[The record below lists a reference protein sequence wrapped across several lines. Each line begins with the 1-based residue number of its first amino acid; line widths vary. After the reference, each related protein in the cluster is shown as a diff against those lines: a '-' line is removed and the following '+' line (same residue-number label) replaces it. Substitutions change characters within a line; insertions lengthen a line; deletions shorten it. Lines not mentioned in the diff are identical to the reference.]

1 MSLNITCDKNPPI
14 NYMISNKNLSC
25 NRVAMHLRNIG
36 ISGTVT
42 SQFKINCEKS
52 KTNCNIENSCLLTIY
67 NTSLE
72 NFYKMWFVL

>member
-25 NRVAMHLRNIG
+25 NQVAMHLCSIG

-42 SQFKINCEKS
+42 SQFTINCEKS
-52 KTNCNIENSCLLTIY
+52 KTNCKIENGCLLTIY

-72 NFYKMWFVL
+72 NFYKNVVYG